1 MISLDKYI
9 EKRLKEE
16 KKNLLDLENKDMNLQ
31 DCINYVFDYFN
42 TYITIDEAQKMKIEN
57 DEKIEKYVWQIK
69 EYSSTVQNW
78 LIDIYSK
85 YNKKM
90 NQQIPKILRDMDL
103 FLAYNSPTEFRKQ
116 SYKCYS
122 KLIKSYPFLEHNTDQ
137 LYDFIV
143 DQHRI
148 WSSNYYLTD
157 ENRVSFNDKI
167 DNYIITT
174 CEKYKVNLLSWAE
187 NYADNFF
194 GYEHLWPTGSYD
206 KTEYGNYYNPM
217 KVKKNKFNIDS
228 IYSQISTLPYI
239 KGKKKILEI
248 LIMYYWQEEISPIDE
263 EIYEKYMEEACDS
276 I

>member
-1 MISLDKYI
+1 MSPFRKQYIKGGNSLISLDKYI

-78 LIDIYSK
+78 LVDIYSK

-90 NQQIPKILRDMDL
+90 NQQIPKLLRDMDL
-103 FLAYNSPTEFRKQ
+103 FLVYNSPTEFRKQ

-122 KLIKSYPFLEHNTDQ
+122 KLIKSYPFLENNIDQ
-137 LYDFIV
+137 LYDFII

-148 WSSNYYLTD
+148 WSNNYYLTD

-167 DNYIITT
+167 DNYIL
-174 CEKYKVNLLSWAE
+174 NHS
-187 NYADNFF
+187 
-194 GYEHLWPTGSYD
+194 
-206 KTEYGNYYNPM
+206 
-217 KVKKNKFNIDS
+217 
-228 IYSQISTLPYI
+228 
-239 KGKKKILEI
+239 
-248 LIMYYWQEEISPIDE
+248 
-263 EIYEKYMEEACDS
+263 
-276 I
+276 